1 MSRRIKLLCLALIIL
16 FPVVVWA
23 GFGAISGTAIDEAT
37 SLPILGAHVM
47 AKSGS
52 GPYPHITLGE
62 AATDSNGNYI
72 IENLPTEADYV
83 VSACR
88 IGYECEFYDN
98 SHTVSGAIIVHV
110 TDGATTSGIDFSL
123 TPAIGGGTGAIAG
136 QVSDEATSLPLPGT
150 PVVALSADSAHHAA
164 GGALTDLNGDYTI
177 HNLPEGDYYVGA
189 CKPFYVC
196 EIYDNVPGIIS
207 ATLVHVAENTTTTG
221 IDFALAHIL
230 GGQGIISGTVT
241 DSFTGQPIA
250 GAKVLAHNN
259 VGMHFKTCTDSA
271 GRYSLTLPAG
281 SYALVAWAHDYH
293 PALYPGIVTLNDG
306 DNLTIDFQLIPFA
319 FGAIAGNVT
328 DAANS
333 APISHALQIAKK
345 IHGRGFGWGISDSTG
360 NYTIGHLPA
369 GFYHA
374 ASIAHGYH
382 LSLYP
387 DSVEVFP
394 FGTTSGIDFQLTPR
408 DTSHSLLA
416 GSLNSSVSGAVY
428 DDSTGLPLYPAL
440 VVLVAQ
446 KAENSFVLRFAFTD
460 NSGNYTIDNLEIL
473 NYYAL
478 AWSPAYMAEL
488 YNDAHSLDSADLV
501 TPPQAGVDFYLTNC
515 SDGPWAINGRVVTAV
530 NPMLGVAGVVVN
542 AYNTSGQLAASA
554 YSMPGS
560 GAYTLEGLEPGSYT
574 VQVSSYSGS
583 APTQQVQISGN
594 DANEVNFLLSTTGP
608 GFRGDANSDGN
619 ISLADVITIVNGIFK
634 PALFPPVPAE
644 KGDVNCSGTV
654 TLGDAIYLVNYILR
668 SGPVPCSN

>member
-1 MSRRIKLLCLALIIL
+1 MSRGIKLLSLAILIL
-16 FPVVVWA
+16 LPALAWA
-23 GFGAISGTAIDEAT
+23 GYGAISGTVIDQTT
-37 SLPILGAHVM
+37 SMPILGAHVM

-62 AATDSNGNYI
+62 AVSDSNGNYI
-72 IENLPTEADYV
+72 IENLPTAADYV
-83 VSACR
+83 VLACR
-88 IGYECEFYDN
+88 MGYECEFYDN
-98 SHTVSGAIIVHV
+98 SPTVSGATIVHV

-123 TPAIGGGTGAIAG
+123 IPALGGGTGAISG
-136 QVSDEATSLPLPGT
+136 YVSDEATSLPLPGT
-150 PVVALSADSAHHAA
+150 PVVALSADSTHHAA
-164 GGALTDLNGDYTI
+164 GGAMTDLNGDYTI
-177 HNLPEGDYYVGA
+177 HNLPDGDYYVGA
-189 CKPFYVC
+189 CTPFYVC
-196 EIYDNVPGIIS
+196 EIYDNVTDISS

-230 GGQGIISGTVT
+230 GGQGTISGTVT

-250 GAKVLAHNN
+250 GAKILAHNN
-259 VGMHFKTCTDSA
+259 VGMHFKACTDST
-271 GRYSLTLPAG
+271 GHYSLTVPAG

-293 PALYPGIVTLNDG
+293 PALYPGIVTVNDG
-306 DNLTIDFQLIPFA
+306 DNLTIDFQFIPFA

-328 DAANS
+328 DATNS
-333 APISHALQIAKK
+333 APIFHALQIAKK

-360 NYTIGHLPA
+360 NYTIDHLPS
-369 GFYHA
+369 GFYHV

-387 DSVEVFP
+387 DSVEVLP
-394 FGTTSGIDFQLTPR
+394 FSTTSGIDFQLTPR

-416 GSLNSSVSGAVY
+416 GSLTTSISGTVY
-428 DDSTGLPLYPAL
+428 DDSTGLPLNFAI

-446 KAENSFVLRFAFTD
+446 KSANSFVLHFAFAD
-460 NSGNYTIDNLEIL
+460 AGGNYAFNDLEIL

-478 AWSPAYMAEL
+478 AWSPGYMAEL

-501 TPPQAGVDFYLTNC
+501 APPQAGVDFYLTKC
-515 SDGPWAINGRVVTAV
+515 SDGPWAINGRVATAV

-560 GAYTLEGLEPGSYT
+560 GAYTLEGLEPGSYA

-583 APTQQVQISGN
+583 APSQQVQISGN
-594 DANEVNFLLSTTGP
+594 DANEVNFLLSSSGP
-608 GFRGDANSDGN
+608 GLRGDVNSDGN

-634 PALFPPVPAE
+634 PALFPPVSID

-654 TLGDAIYLVNYILR
+654 TLGDAIYLVNYILK